1 MISKKIED
9 ALNKQINEE
18 LYSAYLYMSMASHFD
33 AANLPGFGNWM
44 KTQAEEEMAHA
55 YRFYHYINERGGR
68 AILGAIAAPPTE
80 WESPLKAFE
89 DALNHERHITACIN
103 GLVDLAIAEKDHAS
117 NSMLQWF
124 VNEQV
129 EEEATAE
136 EILEKIKLVGD
147 SGQALYM
154 LDKELGVRV
163 PAMAAALAGG
173 EE

>member
-55 YRFYHYINERGGR
+55 YRFYHYITERGGQ
-68 AILGAIAAPPTE
+68 AILAAIAAPPTK
-80 WESPLKAFE
+80 WDSPQKAFD
-89 DALNHERHITACIN
+89 DALQHERHITACIH
-103 GLVDLAIAEKDHAS
+103 GLVDLAIAEKDHAT
-117 NSMLQWF
+117 NLMLQWY
-124 VNEQV
+124 VKEQI

-136 EILEKIKLVGD
+136 ETLEKIKLVGT
-147 SGQALYM
+147 SGQAL
-154 LDKELGVRV
+154 
-163 PAMAAALAGG
+163 
-173 EE
+173 